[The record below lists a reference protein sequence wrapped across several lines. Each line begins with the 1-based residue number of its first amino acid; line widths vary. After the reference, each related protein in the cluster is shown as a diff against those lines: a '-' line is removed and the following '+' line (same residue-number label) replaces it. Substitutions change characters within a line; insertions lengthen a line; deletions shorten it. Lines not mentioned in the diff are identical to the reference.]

1 LKIFVSYSRRDAGD
15 FAEQIRRHLKTF
27 NHTVFTDI
35 NSINIG
41 DIWNDVIE
49 DNITNCD
56 VFIIIITHGS
66 LVSPHVDKEV
76 LQAQREHKTIIPC
89 VHRNVELRGVGYV
102 NIKWGLE
109 KIQGIEFEDRYEL
122 ARDLYLKIE
131 QYQKKEIASLSSK
144 DYSNESVERRNILT
158 IIADQSRGN
167 VNASVYDFN
176 IIKESGLPVS
186 EVYNYLYQLES
197 LGMIKL
203 GIKASGADFRL
214 VNITGKGLDEL
225 SSL

>member
-1 LKIFVSYSRRDAGD
+1 MKLFVSYSRRDAGD
-15 FAEQIRRHLKTF
+15 FAEQTRRHLTTF
-27 NHTVFTDI
+27 NHAVFTDI
-35 NSINIG
+35 DSINIG
-41 DIWNDVIE
+41 DIWNHVIE

-56 VFIIIITHGS
+56 IFVVIITHGS
-66 LVSPHVDKEV
+66 LVSPHVENEV
-76 LQAQREHKTIIPC
+76 LQAQREHKTVIPC
-89 VHRNVELRGVGYV
+89 LHRNVELRGVGYI

-109 KIQGIEFEDRYEL
+109 KIQGIEFEDKYEL

-131 QYQKKEIASLSSK
+131 QYQKREIASLPSK
-144 DYSNESVERRNILT
+144 DYSNESLEQRSILT

-186 EVYNYLYQLES
+186 EVYSYLYQLES
-197 LGMIKL
+197 PGMIKL

-214 VNITGKGLDEL
+214 VNITSKGLDKL